1 MLMTTLKSQ
10 VPWEFN
16 KYSLFSKNKVYV
28 IPVNAIQYID
38 LSNFT
43 IVLDSTQDEYIK
55 KMIVKSNYI
64 SIENSDFFAVIL
76 PIFSSI
82 LPCQPTIYIGMNNE
96 GYEENSSNQGPLR
109 FMIRHLSKK
118 EQKYWVRTLEQTP
131 DLKMCS
137 KASFKVLKKYPFVKQ
152 SIIQQHNKHYKIK
165 N

>member
-55 KMIVKSNYI
+55 KN
-64 SIENSDFFAVIL
+64 D
-76 PIFSSI
+76 
-82 LPCQPTIYIGMNNE
+82 CQ
-96 GYEENSSNQGPLR
+96 
-109 FMIRHLSKK
+109 
-118 EQKYWVRTLEQTP
+118 
-131 DLKMCS
+131 
-137 KASFKVLKKYPFVKQ
+137 KQ
-152 SIIQQHNKHYKIK
+152 LY
-165 N
+165 